1 MIYTLM
7 KMVPCEERAEQ
18 FLDGQLYCNTLR
30 FFREQPDGDKYE
42 GVIPLPGTL
51 QINDM
56 PGGPSEPPLF
66 VPDLLSGLNAFCMFA
81 CVDPISQLG
90 SLRKLAGTFG
100 DYTVVI
106 TNVPEFFRRVD
117 EAAKHPRSGVHRCRR
132 GLVDYAEP
140 TGEIP
145 IATVQEYLEVAF
157 QKRKRFAEESEYR
170 FAYLTGREPA
180 GPFIL
185 NVGRIRDI
193 AFRTGTEGLYDNTTI
208 NGRPLS
214 DY

>member
-1 MIYTLM
+1 M
-7 KMVPCEERAEQ
+7 KIVSCEGRAEQ

-30 FFREQPDGDKYE
+30 FFREQPNGDEYE
-42 GVIPLPGTL
+42 GTMSLTGTL
-51 QINDM
+51 QI
-56 PGGPSEPPLF
+56 GGHTIPKEDLIEPPLF
-66 VPDLLSGLNAFCMFA
+66 SSDLLSGLNAFCMFA
-81 CVDPISQLG
+81 CVDPISQFG

-100 DYTVVI
+100 EYTVVI
-106 TNVPEFFRRVD
+106 ENVPEFFRRVD
-117 EAAKHPRSGVHRCRR
+117 QAAKHPRSGVHRCRR

-145 IATVQEYLEVAF
+145 IATVQEYLKVAF

-185 NVGRIRDI
+185 NVGCIRDI
-193 AFRTGTEGLYDNTTI
+193 AFRTGTEGMYDSI
-208 NGRPLS
+208 RVNGRPLS